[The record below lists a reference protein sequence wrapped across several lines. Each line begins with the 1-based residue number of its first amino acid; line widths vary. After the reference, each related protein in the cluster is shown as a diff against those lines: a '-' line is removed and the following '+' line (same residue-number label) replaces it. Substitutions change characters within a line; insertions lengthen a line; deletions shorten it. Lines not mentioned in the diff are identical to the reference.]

1 MKNEKKI
8 AAVELENSSCSKKKC
23 CRSYTK
29 ITLFSFAIIIS
40 AFLVRD
46 GLINIQKNRNIVS
59 VKGLAEKVVKS
70 DSAVWV
76 IPINSI
82 GDDFDLVKSDIDDK
96 ISKIM
101 VFLKKY
107 EIKDSEIE
115 QDAMRVYDKLAQRYY
130 DENNKAK
137 RFSIDHQLIIKTENV
152 DAMQNASNHINELL
166 KDGITTSYDGYN
178 AISSPRYLFTKL
190 NDIKPEMLSQAM
202 KEAKKAA
209 DELVKD
215 SGSKINGIK
224 NAAQG
229 IFSIYS
235 REATSSGSGI
245 DQRVA
250 YGAGMA
256 GQYSTNEAYFIEKVV
271 RIVASVDYYLEKE

>member
-1 MKNEKKI
+1 
-8 AAVELENSSCSKKKC
+8 
-23 CRSYTK
+23 
-29 ITLFSFAIIIS
+29 
-40 AFLVRD
+40 
-46 GLINIQKNRNIVS
+46 
-59 VKGLAEKVVKS
+59 
-70 DSAVWV
+70 
-76 IPINSI
+76 
-82 GDDFDLVKSDIDDK
+82 
-96 ISKIM
+96 M